1 MSEISKDLLRPC
13 PLCGGE
19 AKLQESNY
27 FRYARVFCT
36 KCGLST
42 MEYPMIENGKDK
54 LIKLWNSRIDGKEQ
68 KNGNGKE

>member
-27 FRYARVFCT
+27 FRYARVA
-36 KCGLST
+36 GDDARDQ
-42 MEYPMIENGKDK
+42 G
-54 LIKLWNSRIDGKEQ
+54 
-68 KNGNGKE
+68 